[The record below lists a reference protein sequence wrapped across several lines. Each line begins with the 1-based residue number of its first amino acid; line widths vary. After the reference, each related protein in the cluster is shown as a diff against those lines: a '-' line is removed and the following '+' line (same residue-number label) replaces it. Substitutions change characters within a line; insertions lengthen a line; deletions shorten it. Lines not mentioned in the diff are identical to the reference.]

1 MKIIEIKWC
10 TEDVI
15 WQADNMDIELTE
27 EQADDILYD
36 LAHYHD
42 ASIGINWDVISFH
55 IENYFESK
63 NNTTKFKRK

>member
-1 MKIIEIKWC
+1 
-10 TEDVI
+10 
-15 WQADNMDIELTE
+15 MDIELTE
-27 EQADDILYD
+27 EQADDILDD

-63 NNTTKFKRK
+63 NKLNDK

>member
-1 MKIIEIKWC
+1 MKTIEIKWC
-10 TEDVI
+10 TDDVI
-15 WQADNMDIELTE
+15 FQADNMDIELTE
-27 EQADDILYD
+27 EQADDILDD

-63 NNTTKFKRK
+63 NKLNDK